1 MEARDPEMTDPYH
14 IVVVEDDAVTRTK
27 LAGYAQAAGHRVSE
41 AEDGE
46 RMWRILERD
55 AADLI
60 LLDINLPREDGL
72 DLTRKLRAQSNVG
85 IILVTVRDDDVDRI
99 LGLEIGADDYITKPF
114 NPRELLARVKSVLR
128 RAKEGTREPFSGRRF
143 AGWEF
148 SSAARKLVSPEGETV
163 QLTRA
168 EHELLAALVDHPG
181 QVLSR
186 ERLLALITHRSWEPG
201 DRTIDVLVRRLRRKI
216 EQNPKNPEII
226 VTAHGEGYVF
236 TPAVTT

>member
-1 MEARDPEMTDPYH
+1 MTDPYH

-41 AEDGE
+41 AEDGDG
-46 RMWRILERD
+46 MWRILERD

-72 DLTRKLRAQSNVG
+72 DLTRKLRAQSNIG
-85 IILVTVRDDDVDRI
+85 IILVTVRTDQVDRI
-99 LGLEIGADDYITKPF
+99 VGLEVGADDYITKPF

-128 RAKEGTREPFSGRRF
+128 RAGDGAREPAPTRRFSG
-143 AGWEF
+143 WVF
-148 SSAARKLVSPEGETV
+148 SAAARKLVSPEGEIV

-168 EHELLAALVDHPG
+168 EHELLSALADHPG

-186 ERLLALITHRSWEPG
+186 ERLLTLITHRSWEPG

-216 EQNPKNPEII
+216 EQDPGKPELI

>member
-1 MEARDPEMTDPYH
+1 MTDPFH

-27 LAGYAQAAGHRVSE
+27 LAGYAESAGHRVSE
-41 AEDGE
+41 AEDGDG
-46 RMWRILERD
+46 MWRILERD

-72 DLTRKLRAQSNVG
+72 DLTRKLRAQSRVG
-85 IILVTVRDDDVDRI
+85 IILVTVRNDDVDRI

-114 NPRELLARVKSVLR
+114 NPRELLARMKCVLR
-128 RAKEGTREPFSGRRF
+128 RAGDGVREPASVRRF

-148 SSAARKLVSPEGETV
+148 SAPARKLVSPAGESV

-186 ERLLALITHRSWEPG
+186 ERLLALITHRSWDPG

-216 EQNPKNPEII
+216 EEDPGNPELI
-226 VTAHGEGYVF
+226 VTVHGEGYVF

>member
-1 MEARDPEMTDPYH
+1 MNKTDPCDKQPVKDHERCENEVEIEARGPEMTDPYH

-114 NPRELLARVKSVLR
+114 NPRSCLRASRAFCAAPR
-128 RAKEGTREPFSGRRF
+128 RARGSPSRGAASPVGSSLQRPASWSHPRARRC
-143 AGWEF
+143 
-148 SSAARKLVSPEGETV
+148 S
-163 QLTRA
+163 
-168 EHELLAALVDHPG
+168 
-181 QVLSR
+181 
-186 ERLLALITHRSWEPG
+186 
-201 DRTIDVLVRRLRRKI
+201 
-216 EQNPKNPEII
+216 
-226 VTAHGEGYVF
+226 
-236 TPAVTT
+236 

>member
-1 MEARDPEMTDPYH
+1 MTDPYH
-14 IVVVEDDAVTRTK
+14 IIVVEDDAVTRTK

-41 AEDGE
+41 AEDGDG
-46 RMWRILERD
+46 MWRILERD

-72 DLTRKLRAQSNVG
+72 DLTRKLRAQSSVG
-85 IILVTVRDDDVDRI
+85 IILVTVRTDEADRI
-99 LGLEIGADDYITKPF
+99 VGLEFGADDYVTKPF
-114 NPRELLARVKSVLR
+114 SPRELFARVKSVLR
-128 RAKEGTREPFSGRRF
+128 RAAERAREPVSARRF

-148 SSAARKLVSPEGETV
+148 SMAARKLVSPAGESV

-168 EHELLAALVDHPG
+168 EHELLAALADHPG

-186 ERLLALITHRSWEPG
+186 ERLLAVITHRSWEPG

-216 EQNPKNPEII
+216 EQDPGNPELI

>member
-1 MEARDPEMTDPYH
+1 MTDPFH

-27 LAGYAQAAGHRVSE
+27 LAGYAESAGHRVSE
-41 AEDGE
+41 AEDGDG
-46 RMWRILERD
+46 MWRILERD

-72 DLTRKLRAQSNVG
+72 DLTRKLRAQSRVG
-85 IILVTVRDDDVDRI
+85 IILVTVRNDDVDRI

-114 NPRELLARVKSVLR
+114 NPRELLARMKCVLR
-128 RAKEGTREPFSGRRF
+128 RAGEGAREPASVRRF

-148 SSAARKLVSPEGETV
+148 SIPARKLVSPAGESV

-168 EHELLAALVDHPG
+168 EHELLTALVDHPG

-186 ERLLALITHRSWEPG
+186 ERLLALITHRSWDPG

-216 EQNPKNPEII
+216 EENPGNPEHI
-226 VTAHGEGYVF
+226 VTVHGEGYVF
-236 TPAVTT
+236 TPAVTA

>member
-1 MEARDPEMTDPYH
+1 MTDPYH

-27 LAGYAQAAGHRVSE
+27 LAGYAEAAGHRVSE
-41 AEDGE
+41 AEDGDG
-46 RMWRILERD
+46 MWRILERD

-72 DLTRKLRAQSNVG
+72 DLTRKLRAQSRVG
-85 IILVTVRDDDVDRI
+85 IILVTVRTDEVDRI
-99 LGLEIGADDYITKPF
+99 VGLEIGADDYITKPF

-128 RAKEGTREPFSGRRF
+128 RAGDGPREPSPGRRF
-143 AGWEF
+143 AGWTF
-148 SSAARKLVSPEGETV
+148 STAARKLISPEGEIV

-168 EHELLAALVDHPG
+168 EHELLAALVEHPG

-186 ERLLALITHRSWEPG
+186 ERLLALITHRSWDPS

-216 EQNPKNPEII
+216 EQNPGAPELI
-226 VTAHGEGYVF
+226 VTVHGEGYVF
-236 TPAVTT
+236 TPAVTA

>member
-1 MEARDPEMTDPYH
+1 MTDPFH

-27 LAGYAQAAGHRVSE
+27 LAGYAESAGHRVSE
-41 AEDGE
+41 AEDGDG
-46 RMWRILERD
+46 MWRILERD

-72 DLTRKLRAQSNVG
+72 DLTRKLRAQSRVG
-85 IILVTVRDDDVDRI
+85 IILVTVRNDDVDRI

-114 NPRELLARVKSVLR
+114 NPRELLARMKCVLR
-128 RAKEGTREPFSGRRF
+128 RAGEGVREPASVRRF
-143 AGWEF
+143 TGWEF
-148 SSAARKLVSPEGETV
+148 SAPARKLVSPAGESV

-186 ERLLALITHRSWEPG
+186 ERLLALITHRSWDPG

-216 EQNPKNPEII
+216 EEDPGNPELI
-226 VTAHGEGYVF
+226 VTVHGEGYVF
-236 TPAVTT
+236 TPAVTA

>member
-1 MEARDPEMTDPYH
+1 MTDPYH

-41 AEDGE
+41 AEDGDG
-46 RMWRILERD
+46 MWRILERD

-85 IILVTVRDDDVDRI
+85 IILVTVRTDEVDRI
-99 LGLEIGADDYITKPF
+99 VGLEVGADDYITKPF

-128 RAKEGTREPFSGRRF
+128 RAGDGSREPTPTRRFSG
-143 AGWEF
+143 WVF
-148 SSAARKLVSPEGETV
+148 SAAARKLVSPDGDIV

-168 EHELLAALVDHPG
+168 EHELLAALADHPG

-216 EQNPKNPEII
+216 EQDPGKPELI

>member
-1 MEARDPEMTDPYH
+1 MTDPFH

-27 LAGYAQAAGHRVSE
+27 LAGYAESAGHRVSE
-41 AEDGE
+41 AEDGDG
-46 RMWRILERD
+46 MWRILERD

-72 DLTRKLRAQSNVG
+72 DLTRKLRAQSRVG
-85 IILVTVRDDDVDRI
+85 IILVTVRNDDVDRI

-114 NPRELLARVKSVLR
+114 NPRELLARVKCVLR
-128 RAKEGTREPFSGRRF
+128 RAGDGVREPASVHRF

-148 SSAARKLVSPEGETV
+148 SAPARKLVSPAGESV

-186 ERLLALITHRSWEPG
+186 ERLLALITHRSWDPG
-201 DRTIDVLVRRLRRKI
+201 DRTIDVLIRRLRRKI
-216 EQNPKNPEII
+216 EEDPGNPELI
-226 VTAHGEGYVF
+226 VTVHGEGYVF
-236 TPAVTT
+236 TPTVTT

>member
-1 MEARDPEMTDPYH
+1 MTDPYH
-14 IVVVEDDAVTRTK
+14 IVVVEDDTVTRTK

-41 AEDGE
+41 AKDGDG
-46 RMWRILERD
+46 MWRILERD

-85 IILVTVRDDDVDRI
+85 IILVTVRTDEVDRI
-99 LGLEIGADDYITKPF
+99 VGLEIGADDYITKPF

-128 RAKEGTREPFSGRRF
+128 RAGDGSREPAPTRRF
-143 AGWEF
+143 AGWVF
-148 SSAARKLVSPEGETV
+148 SAAARKLVSPDGEIV

-168 EHELLAALVDHPG
+168 EHELLAALADHPG

-201 DRTIDVLVRRLRRKI
+201 DRTIDVLVRRVRRKI
-216 EQNPKNPEII
+216 EQDPGKPELI

>member
-1 MEARDPEMTDPYH
+1 MTDPYH

-27 LAGYAQAAGHRVSE
+27 LAGYAEAAGHRVSE
-41 AEDGE
+41 AEDGDG
-46 RMWRILERD
+46 MWRILERD

-72 DLTRKLRAQSNVG
+72 DLTRKLRAQSRVG
-85 IILVTVRDDDVDRI
+85 IILVTVRTDEVDRI
-99 LGLEIGADDYITKPF
+99 VGLEIGADDYITKPF

-128 RAKEGTREPFSGRRF
+128 RAGDGPREPSPGRRF
-143 AGWEF
+143 AGWTF
-148 SSAARKLVSPEGETV
+148 STAARKLISPEGEIV

-168 EHELLAALVDHPG
+168 EHELLAALAEHPG

-186 ERLLALITHRSWEPG
+186 ERLLALITHRSWDPS

-216 EQNPKNPEII
+216 EENPGAPELI
-226 VTAHGEGYVF
+226 VTVHGEGYVF
-236 TPAVTT
+236 TPAVTA

>member
-1 MEARDPEMTDPYH
+1 MTDPFH

-27 LAGYAQAAGHRVSE
+27 LAGYAESAGHRVSE
-41 AEDGE
+41 AEDGDG
-46 RMWRILERD
+46 MWRILERD

-72 DLTRKLRAQSNVG
+72 DLTRKLRAQSSVG
-85 IILVTVRDDDVDRI
+85 IILVTVRNDDVDRI

-114 NPRELLARVKSVLR
+114 NPRELLARMKCVLR
-128 RAKEGTREPFSGRRF
+128 RAGEGVREPASVRRF
-143 AGWEF
+143 TGWEF
-148 SSAARKLVSPEGETV
+148 SAPARKLVSPAGENV

-168 EHELLAALVDHPG
+168 EHELLAALLDHPG

-186 ERLLALITHRSWEPG
+186 ERLLALITHRSWDPG

-216 EQNPKNPEII
+216 EEDPGNPELI
-226 VTAHGEGYVF
+226 VTVHGEGYVF
-236 TPAVTT
+236 TPAVTA

>member
-1 MEARDPEMTDPYH
+1 M
-14 IVVVEDDAVTRTK
+14 
-27 LAGYAQAAGHRVSE
+27 SE
-41 AEDGE
+41 AEDGDG
-46 RMWRILERD
+46 MWRILERD

-72 DLTRKLRAQSNVG
+72 DLTRKLRAQSSVG
-85 IILVTVRDDDVDRI
+85 IILVTVRTDEVDRI
-99 LGLEIGADDYITKPF
+99 VGLEVGADDYVTKPF
-114 NPRELLARVKSVLR
+114 SPRELLARVKSVLR
-128 RAKEGTREPFSGRRF
+128 RAGDGAREPAPGRRF
-143 AGWEF
+143 AGWAF
-148 SSAARKLVSPEGETV
+148 SAAARKLVSPEGEVV

-168 EHELLAALVDHPG
+168 EHELLSAMVDHPG

-201 DRTIDVLVRRLRRKI
+201 DRTIDVLIRRLRRKI
-216 EQNPKNPEII
+216 EQEPGSPELI

>member
-1 MEARDPEMTDPYH
+1 MTDPFH

-27 LAGYAQAAGHRVSE
+27 LAGYAESAGHRVSE
-41 AEDGE
+41 AEDGDG
-46 RMWRILERD
+46 MWRILERD

-72 DLTRKLRAQSNVG
+72 DLTRKLRAQSRVG
-85 IILVTVRDDDVDRI
+85 IILVTVRNDDVDRI

-114 NPRELLARVKSVLR
+114 NPRELLARMKCVLR
-128 RAKEGTREPFSGRRF
+128 RAGDGVREPASVRRF

-148 SSAARKLVSPEGETV
+148 SALARKLVSPAGESV

-186 ERLLALITHRSWEPG
+186 ERLLALITHRSWDPG

-216 EQNPKNPEII
+216 EEDPGNPELI
-226 VTAHGEGYVF
+226 VTVHGEGYVF